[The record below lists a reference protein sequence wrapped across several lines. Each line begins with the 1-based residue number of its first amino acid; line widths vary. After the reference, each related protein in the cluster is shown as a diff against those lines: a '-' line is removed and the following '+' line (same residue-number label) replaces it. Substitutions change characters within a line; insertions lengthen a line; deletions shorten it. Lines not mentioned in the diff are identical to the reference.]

1 MNIVTRSPKFFCALI
16 AFLVLGSLWEM
27 YPLTNRSLIKEF
39 QDKADLT
46 AQDAV
51 FRDIVKQAEALQ
63 AAKPDPTREFADL
76 QSAIGTN
83 DIQKYFPYNN
93 VKGQDNPNYALLNI
107 LQRKAAGKIKLGL
120 DLQGGTE
127 ILVSLDT
134 NHVSTDTNLVGVN
147 ASEERKRMISQ
158 AITILRQRVDGLGVA
173 EATIVPAGENEISIQ
188 LPGLSQAEQD
198 QARENISKAAFL
210 EFRVVNP
217 QNRENLSQSPP
228 VIPLGYEILRMK
240 TKDKDENTIYI
251 PYLVEKQRPDEL
263 TGKYIKR
270 AYASR
275 DTSGAPEVNIE
286 FDSVGAKKFGDL
298 TTANNDGYMAI
309 VLDGEIQTAPHIEE
323 PILGGRCRISGGA
336 MDIQEAISEANMLEN
351 PLETPVKIVAMNQVS
366 PSLGTDSI
374 HSGIWSAVVG
384 TLLVVVFM
392 AVYYHRCG
400 LIADFAMLLN
410 LVITLGIM
418 CSIGTTLS
426 LPGIA
431 GIVLTV
437 GMAVDAN
444 VLIYERLREEMSLGK
459 SMKGAIAAA
468 YSRAFATIF
477 DSHTTTLI
485 SAIILIWMGT
495 GPVKGF
501 GVTLTIGVALSLF
514 TALVVTRLIF
524 DFLLN
529 RGWLNKIGMLH
540 IIKNPE
546 WDFMKWTKVS
556 YIASAV
562 VIVAGMGYGIFVR
575 GGNVMG
581 PEFAGGDSVTLS
593 FTNKVGLD
601 QVRHALEPVVGQTPL
616 QYEKGAGAE
625 TLKIVA
631 PYRKAGAVTNTLAQQ
646 FPTAGFS
653 VSAISTV
660 GASVGQDIQK
670 SAVLA
675 MFLSLFGIL
684 FYVAFRYEF
693 SFSIGAVVAV
703 VHDVFVTL
711 GIFFISG
718 RQLSAPMVA
727 AVLTIIGFSLN
738 DKVVIFDR
746 IREDL
751 KLGLRGSFSDIINK
765 AVNQTLSRT
774 IITSGTVFLST
785 MSLYLYGGGVIND
798 FAFTFLVGIISGT
811 YSSIFIAC
819 ALVLWW
825 NKGERPKTAAQ
836 AVAGPSSAGGASP
849 AAAAAAARTRA

>member
-1 MNIVTRSPKFFCALI
+1 MNIVTRHPKFFWALI
-16 AFLVLGSLWEM
+16 TFLVLGSLWEM
-27 YPLTNRSLIKEF
+27 YPLNNQSLIQEF
-39 QDKADLT
+39 QDQADRG
-46 AQDAV
+46 AQDAA
-51 FRDIVKQAEALQ
+51 FRNIVSNAQALQ
-63 AAKPDPTREFADL
+63 AAKPDLTREFTDL
-76 QSAIGTN
+76 QTAIGTN
-83 DIQKYFPYNN
+83 DIQRYFPYNN
-93 VKGQDNPNYALLNI
+93 VRGQENPTYTLLNI
-107 LQRKAAGKIKLGL
+107 LQRKAAGRIHLGL

-127 ILVSLDT
+127 FRVSLDT
-134 NHVSTDTNLVGVN
+134 NHVSATDTNHN
-147 ASEERKRMISQ
+147 ALNATEERQRLVSQ
-158 AITILRQRVDGLGVA
+158 AITILRSRVDSMGVT
-173 EATIVPAGENEISIQ
+173 EPIITPAGENSILIQ
-188 LPGLSQAEQD
+188 LPGLSQAAQD
-198 QARENISKAAFL
+198 EARTKIQKAAFL
-210 EFRVVNP
+210 EFRVVDPHNLEDLNSGVNP
-217 QNRENLSQSPP
+217 P
-228 VIPLGYEILRMK
+228 GYEILKMK
-240 TKDKDENTIYI
+240 RKDDAGNVTFKQ
-251 PYLVEKQRPDEL
+251 YLVERKPSQGL
-263 TGKYIKR
+263 TGKYIKS

-275 DTSGAPEVNIE
+275 DTSGMPEVNIE
-286 FDSVGAKKFGDL
+286 FNEEGKTKFGKL
-298 TTANNDGYMAI
+298 TTDNNDGYMAI

-323 PILGGRCRISGGA
+323 PITGGRCRISGGM
-336 MDIQEAISEANMLEN
+336 MDIAEAISTANMLEN
-351 PLETPVKIVAMNQVS
+351 PLETPVHIDAMNQVS
-366 PSLGTDSI
+366 PTLGADAI
-374 HSGIWSAVVG
+374 HSGIWSAVIG
-384 TLLVVVFM
+384 TLAVVVFM

-444 VLIYERLREEMSLGK
+444 VLIYERLREEMALGK

-524 DFLLN
+524 DALLN

-546 WDFMKWTKVS
+546 WDFMKWTKVA
-556 YIASAV
+556 YLGSAAL
-562 VIVAGMGYGIFVR
+562 IVAGIGYGIYR
-575 GGNVMG
+575 GGNVLG
-581 PEFAGGDSVTLS
+581 PEFAGGDEVTLS
-593 FTNKVGLD
+593 FTNKIALD
-601 QVRHALEPVVGQTPL
+601 KLRQALVPKVGQTEI
-616 QYEKGAGAE
+616 QYEKAAGSE

-631 PYRKAGAVTNTLAQQ
+631 PFGKAGVVTNTLAG
-646 FPTAGFS
+646 FPDAGFT
-653 VSAISTV
+653 VGAISTV
-660 GASVGQDIQK
+660 GPSVGEDITR
-670 SAVLA
+670 SAVFA
-675 MFLSLFGIL
+675 SFLSLFGIL

-703 VHDVFVTL
+703 VHDVFLTL

-751 KLGLRGSFSDIINK
+751 KLAMRGTFREIINK
-765 AVNQTLSRT
+765 AINQTLSRT

-785 MSLYLYGGGVIND
+785 MSLYWFGGGVIND

-825 NKGERPKTAAQ
+825 HKGERPKTAVRA
-836 AVAGPSSAGGASP
+836 AAESSAATASTP
-849 AAAAAAARTRA
+849 GAAAARARA

>member
-1 MNIVTRSPKFFCALI
+1 MNIVTRNPKFFWALI

-27 YPLTNRSLIKEF
+27 YPLNNQSLIQEF
-39 QDKADLT
+39 RDQAD
-46 AQDAV
+46 AASQDAV
-51 FRDIVKQAEALQ
+51 FRNIVSNAQAMQ
-63 AAKPDPTREFADL
+63 AAKPDATREFTDL
-76 QSAIGTN
+76 QTAIGTN
-83 DIQKYFPYNN
+83 DIQRYFPYNN
-93 VKGQDNPNYALLNI
+93 VKGQENPTYTLLNVI
-107 LQRKAAGKIKLGL
+107 QRKAAGKIHLGL

-127 ILVSLDT
+127 FRVSLDT
-134 NHVSTDTNLVGVN
+134 NHVSATDTNHAAGS
-147 ASEERKRMISQ
+147 ASDERKRLVSQ
-158 AITILRQRVDGLGVA
+158 AITILRSRVDSMGVA
-173 EATIVPAGENEISIQ
+173 EPLITPAGENSILIQ
-188 LPGLSQAEQD
+188 LPGLSQAAQD
-198 QARENISKAAFL
+198 EARVKIQKAAFL

-217 QNRENLSQSPP
+217 QNREYLTQQPP
-228 VIPLGYEILRMK
+228 MTPPGYEILKMK
-240 TKDKDENTIYI
+240 HKDDAGNVTYI
-251 PYLVEKQRPDEL
+251 PYLVERKPSEGL

-275 DTSGAPEVNIE
+275 DQSGMPEVNIE
-286 FDSVGAKKFGDL
+286 FDDEGKAKFGKL
-298 TTANNDGYMAI
+298 TTDNNNGFMAI
-309 VLDGEIQTAPHIEE
+309 VLDGENQTAPHIEE
-323 PILGGRCRISGGA
+323 PITGGRCRISGGA
-336 MDIQEAISEANMLEN
+336 MDISEAISTANMLEN
-351 PLETPVKIVAMNQVS
+351 PLETPVHIDAMNQVS
-366 PSLGTDSI
+366 PTLGSDAI
-374 HSGIWSAVVG
+374 HSGIWSAVIG
-384 TLLVVVFM
+384 TLAVVVFM

-459 SMKGAIAAA
+459 SMRGAIAAA

-546 WDFMKWTKVS
+546 WDFMKWTKVA
-556 YIASAV
+556 YIGSAAL
-562 VIVAGMGYGIFVR
+562 IVAGIGYGFYR
-575 GGNVMG
+575 GGKVLG
-581 PEFAGGDSVTLS
+581 PEFAGGDEVTFNFAS
-593 FTNKVGLD
+593 KVELD
-601 QVRHALEPVVGQTPL
+601 KLRPALLPVVGQTPI
-616 QYEKGAGAE
+616 QYEKSAGGE

-631 PYRKAGAVTNTLAQQ
+631 PFGKAGAVTNAVLSG
-646 FPTAGFS
+646 FPGAGFT
-653 VSAISTV
+653 VAATSTV
-660 GASVGQDIQK
+660 GPSVGEDITR
-670 SAVLA
+670 SAVFA
-675 MFLSLFGIL
+675 SFLSLFGIL

-703 VHDVFVTL
+703 VHDVFLTL

-751 KLGLRGSFSDIINK
+751 KLAMRGTFREIINK
-765 AVNQTLSRT
+765 AINQTLSRT

-785 MSLYLYGGGVIND
+785 MSLYLFGGGVIND

-825 NKGERPKTAAQ
+825 HKGERPKTA
-836 AVAGPSSAGGASP
+836 VR
-849 AAAAAAARTRA
+849 AAAETSAAAGSARARA

>member
-1 MNIVTRSPKFFCALI
+1 MNIVTRHPKFFWALI
-16 AFLVLGSLWEM
+16 IFMVVGSLWEM
-27 YPLTNRSLIKEF
+27 YPLNNQSLIQEF
-39 QDKADLT
+39 QDKMDHSVKDKTFDKIVAE
-46 AQDAV
+46 AQ
-51 FRDIVKQAEALQ
+51 ALQ
-63 AAKPDPTREFADL
+63 AAKPDPAREFTDL
-76 QSAIGTN
+76 QTAIGTN
-83 DIQKYFPYNN
+83 DIQRYFPYNN
-93 VKGQDNPNYALLNI
+93 VRGQENPTYTLLNV
-107 LQRKAAGKIKLGL
+107 LQRKAAGKIHLGL

-127 ILVSLDT
+127 FRVSLDT
-134 NHVSTDTNLVGVN
+134 NHVAASDTNHNSVN
-147 ASEERKRMISQ
+147 ASEERKRLVSQ
-158 AITILRQRVDGLGVA
+158 AITILRSRVDSMGVA
-173 EATIVPAGENEISIQ
+173 EPQITPAGENSISIQ
-188 LPGLSQAEQD
+188 LPGLSQAAQD
-198 QARENISKAAFL
+198 EAKIKIQKAAFL
-210 EFRVVNP
+210 EFRLVHP
-217 QNRENLSQSPP
+217 QNREILQQQPLTIPP
-228 VIPLGYEILRMK
+228 HFEVLKMK
-240 TKDKDENTIYI
+240 SKDKDENVIFI
-251 PYLVEKQRPDEL
+251 PYVVTNKPSEGL
-263 TGKYIKR
+263 TGKYIKK

-275 DTSGAPEVNIE
+275 DQSGAPEVNIE
-286 FDSVGAKKFGDL
+286 FDTEGAKKFGKL
-298 TTANNDGYMAI
+298 TTDNADGYMAI

-323 PILGGRCRISGGA
+323 PITGGRCRISGGA
-336 MDIQEAISEANMLEN
+336 MDIAEAISTANMLEN
-351 PLETPVKIVAMNQVS
+351 PLETPVRIDAMNQVD
-366 PSLGTDSI
+366 PTLGKDSI
-374 HSGIWSAVVG
+374 HSGIYSAVAG
-384 TLLVVVFM
+384 TLAVVVFM
-392 AVYYHRCG
+392 ALYYHRCG

-485 SAIILIWMGT
+485 SAIILIYMGT

-529 RGWLNKIGMLH
+529 RGWLNKVGMLH

-546 WDFMKWTKVS
+546 WDFMKWTKLA
-556 YIASAV
+556 YIGSAV
-562 VIVAGMGYGIFVR
+562 VIVVGMGYGFHR
-575 GGNVMG
+575 GKQVEG
-581 PEFAGGDSVTLS
+581 PEFAGGDAVTLN
-593 FTNKVGLD
+593 FANKIGVDKL
-601 QVRHALEPVVGQTPL
+601 RPALFAQVGQTEI

-631 PYRKAGAVTNTLAQQ
+631 PFGKAGVVTNTLAKE
-646 FPTAGFS
+646 FPSAGFT
-653 VSAISTV
+653 VGAINTV
-660 GASVGQDIQK
+660 GASVGEDIQR
-670 SAVLA
+670 SAVFA
-675 MFLSLFGIL
+675 SFLSLFGIL

-693 SFSIGAVVAV
+693 SFSIGAVIAV

-751 KLGLRGSFSDIINK
+751 KLGLRGTFSEIINK
-765 AVNQTLSRT
+765 AINQTLSRT

-785 MSLYLYGGGVIND
+785 MSLYLFGGGVIND

-811 YSSIFIAC
+811 YSSIYIAC

-825 NKGERPKTAAQ
+825 HKGERPSTAPR
-836 AVAGPSSAGGASP
+836 AVEGSSGATGSSVS
-849 AAAAAAARTRA
+849 AAARARA

>member
-1 MNIVTRSPKFFCALI
+1 MNIVTRHPKFFWALI
-16 AFLVLGSLWEM
+16 AFMVLGSLWEM
-27 YPLTNRSLIKEF
+27 YPLTNQSLIQEF
-39 QDKADLT
+39 QDKADRG
-46 AQDAV
+46 AMNPV
-51 FRDIVKQAEALQ
+51 FEKIVKQARDLQ
-63 AAKPDPTREFADL
+63 AAKPDPTREFSDL
-76 QSAIGTN
+76 MTAIGTN
-83 DIQKYFPYNN
+83 DIQPYFPYND
-93 VKGQDNPNYALLNI
+93 VRGQENPTYTLLNI
-107 LQRKAAGKIKLGL
+107 LQRKAAGKIHLGL

-127 ILVSLDT
+127 FRVSLDT
-134 NHVSTDTNLVGVN
+134 NHVSANDTNHN
-147 ASEERKRMISQ
+147 ALNAADERKRLVSQ
-158 AITILRQRVDGLGVA
+158 AITILRSRVDSMGVA
-173 EATIVPAGENEISIQ
+173 EPLITAAGENEISIQ
-188 LPGLSQAEQD
+188 LPGLSQAAQD
-198 QARENISKAAFL
+198 EAKTKIQKAAFL
-210 EFRVVNP
+210 EFRVVHP
-217 QNRENLSQSPP
+217 QNHEILLQQPL
-228 VIPLGYEILRMK
+228 VIPPGYEILRMK
-240 TKDKDENTIYI
+240 HKDDAGKVTFV
-251 PYLVEKQRPDEL
+251 PYLVEKKPSEGL
-263 TGKYIKR
+263 TGKYIKK
-270 AYASR
+270 AGASR
-275 DTSGAPEVNIE
+275 DPSGAPEVNIE
-286 FDSVGAKKFGDL
+286 FDKEGAAKFGRL

-309 VLDGEIQTAPHIEE
+309 VLDGVIQTAPHIEE

-336 MDIQEAISEANMLEN
+336 MDIAEAISTANMLEN
-351 PLETPVKIVAMNQVS
+351 PLETPVHIDAMNQVS
-366 PSLGTDSI
+366 PTLGADSI
-374 HSGIWSAVVG
+374 HKGIWSAVIG
-384 TLLVVVFM
+384 TLAVVVFM

-400 LIADFAMLLN
+400 LLADFAMLLN

-459 SMKGAIAAA
+459 SMRGAIAAA

-485 SAIILIWMGT
+485 SAVILIYMGT

-529 RGWLNKIGMLH
+529 RGWLNKVGMLH

-546 WDFMKWTKVS
+546 WDFMKWNKLA
-556 YIASAV
+556 YFLSAAL
-562 VIVAGMGYGIFVR
+562 IVAGMGYGFHLGKKVE
-575 GGNVMG
+575 G
-581 PEFAGGDSVTLS
+581 PEFAGGDAVTFS
-593 FTNKVGLD
+593 FTNRVEPDKL
-601 QVRHALEPVVGQTPL
+601 RPALHAALGSEPEI
-616 QYEKGAGAE
+616 QYEKGVGAE
-625 TLKIVA
+625 TLKIVSPFKTA
-631 PYRKAGAVTNTLAQQ
+631 DAVTNTLAKE
-646 FPTAGFS
+646 FPAAGFS
-653 VSAISTV
+653 VAGITTV
-660 GASVGQDIQK
+660 GPSVGEDITR
-670 SAVLA
+670 SAVFA
-675 MFLSLFGIL
+675 SFLSLFGIL

-703 VHDVFVTL
+703 VHDVFLTL
-711 GIFFISG
+711 GIFFMSG

-751 KLGLRGSFSDIINK
+751 KLGLRGTFREIINK

-785 MSLYLYGGGVIND
+785 MSLFVFGGGAIKD

-811 YSSIFIAC
+811 YSSIYIAC

-825 NKGERPKTAAQ
+825 HKGERPSTAPR
-836 AVAGPSSAGGASP
+836 AVAESSAATG
-849 AAAAAAARTRA
+849 AAAGAARARV

>member
-1 MNIVTRSPKFFCALI
+1 MNIVSRSPKFFCFLI

-27 YPLTNRSLIKEF
+27 YPLSNRSLI
-39 QDKADLT
+39 A
-46 AQDAV
+46 
-51 FRDIVKQAEALQ
+51 
-63 AAKPDPTREFADL
+63 EFAKRADYNSLDTNFTAITNRAWNMQKERPDRSQEFNDL
-76 QSAIGTN
+76 LDAIGTN

-93 VKGQDNPNYALLNI
+93 VKGQEKPTYALLNI
-107 LQRKAAGKIKLGL
+107 IQKKAAGKIHLGL

-127 ILVSLDT
+127 FRVSLDT
-134 NHVSTDTNLVGVN
+134 NVVSAADTNHTAGN
-147 ASEERKRMISQ
+147 ASAERKRLIAQ
-158 AITILRQRVDGLGVA
+158 AITILRNRVDSMGVA
-173 EATIVPAGENEISIQ
+173 EPIITPAGENEISIQ
-188 LPGLSQAEQD
+188 LPGLSQAAQD
-198 QARENISKAAFL
+198 EARIKIQKAAYL
-210 EFRVVNP
+210 EFRLVDP
-217 QNRENLSQSPP
+217 QMAAHMQQTPP
-228 VIPLGYEILRMK
+228 FIPTGYEVLRMK
-240 TKDKDENTIYI
+240 SKDANENVQYI
-251 PYLVEKQRPDEL
+251 SYIVEKKAANGL

-270 AYASR
+270 AWANR
-275 DTSGAPEVNIE
+275 NNAGEPEVLMN
-286 FDSVGAKKFGDL
+286 FDKEGGDKFGQFTKAHVGDH
-298 TTANNDGYMAI
+298 MAI
-309 VLDGEIQTAPHIEE
+309 VLDGMIQTAPVINE
-323 PILGGRCRISGGA
+323 PIMGGSCSISGS
-336 MDIQEAISEANMLEN
+336 MDLEEAISTANMLEN
-351 PLETPVKIVAMNQVS
+351 PLETPVKIVAMSQIS
-366 PSLGTDSI
+366 PTLGTDSI
-374 HSGIWSAVVG
+374 HSGILSAVAG
-384 TLLVVVFM
+384 TLLVVLFM

-400 LIADFAMLLN
+400 LIADFAMVLN

-444 VLIYERLREEMSLGK
+444 VLIYERLREEMALGK
-459 SMKGAIAAA
+459 SMKGAISAA

-529 RGWLNKIGMLH
+529 RGWLNKVGMMH

-546 WDFMKWTKVS
+546 WDFMKWTKLS
-556 YIASAV
+556 YVASAV
-562 VIVAGMGYGIFVR
+562 VIVIGMGWGIFHR
-575 GGNVMG
+575 GAQVMG
-581 PEFAGGDSVTLS
+581 PEFAGGDSVTLN
-593 FTNKVGLD
+593 FTNRVGLD
-601 QVRHALEPVVGQTPL
+601 ELRPKLEAAVGQTEM
-616 QYEKGAGAE
+616 QYEKGLGVE
-625 TLKIVA
+625 TLKVVG
-631 PYRKAGAVTNTLAQQ
+631 PYGKAGTITNTLAQQ
-646 FPTAGFS
+646 FPNAGFS
-653 VSAISTV
+653 VASINTV
-660 GASVGQDIQK
+660 GPSVGEDIQR
-670 SAVLA
+670 SAVFSV
-675 MFLSLFGIL
+675 FLSLFGIL

-703 VHDVFVTL
+703 VHDVFLTL
-711 GIFFISG
+711 GIFFLSG
-718 RQLSAPMVA
+718 RQLSAPIVA

-751 KLGLRGSFSDIINK
+751 KLGLRGTFTEIINK

-785 MSLYLYGGGVIND
+785 MSLYLFGGGVIKD

-825 NKGERPKTAAQ
+825 HKGERPKTGAQ
-836 AVAGPSSAGGASP
+836 AMVQTSAGGGSS
-849 AAAAAAARTRA
+849 AAPTAAARTRV